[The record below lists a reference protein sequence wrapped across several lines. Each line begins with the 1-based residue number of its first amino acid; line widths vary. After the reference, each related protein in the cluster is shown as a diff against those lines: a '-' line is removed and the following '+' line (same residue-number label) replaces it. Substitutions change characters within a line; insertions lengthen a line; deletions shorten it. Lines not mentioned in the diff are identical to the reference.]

1 MQGSD
6 YIPVSRRAMD
16 FDDYID
22 AARRHS
28 AWIFGPMFAGL
39 VISVVAAFLWPDT
52 FISGAQIRVI
62 PPQISER
69 MVPSNINTD
78 MSQRINS
85 MAQNIMSRAT
95 LTNIIQT
102 YGLYPKDVKRLPIE
116 DIIEEMRNKH
126 IKIGEVRA
134 MGGASSGGDKKI
146 YGAFNLTFAYDNR
159 YIAQK
164 VCQELVGK
172 FLSENSRESLSQNE
186 NATNF
191 LKEELETARKKLESI
206 ESNWTAFKIAYSGR
220 TPEDRQSN
228 LSTLQSIETR
238 MQSNNAAMSRV
249 NQEKMMLETQQRVV
263 RDRLASAKNPTESPI
278 TAAAVEKRNEK
289 LLEKERE
296 IQLLENNLIQARE
309 HYTDVH
315 PDVKRYDGMLTLA
328 KRQRDAIVKDDLS
341 AKLLEAKAPP
351 KDAPKKAP
359 VMSREAQDLEA
370 TDIQLVA
377 LMKAKEIDLDE
388 FSKEVKRLNDMAKS
402 FQSRLDS
409 TPVSDQ
415 KFQELSRD
423 YDQAK
428 RNYTDMSEKKT
439 ISERATIITG
449 RKQGETLEMLDPA
462 SLPLTPT
469 DPNRYMIIGG
479 GTAAGLLLGL
489 FLASGREMKDTA
501 LKNLK
506 DVRAYTQLTILG
518 CVPLLENDL
527 VVRRRRRLAWLAW
540 STATI
545 LGIVV
550 MAGSVFYYFS
560 TKQ

>member
-1 MQGSD
+1 M
-6 YIPVSRRAMD
+6 
-16 FDDYID
+16 
-22 AARRHS
+22 
-28 AWIFGPMFAGL
+28 
-39 VISVVAAFLWPDT
+39 
-52 FISGAQIRVI
+52 
-62 PPQISER
+62 
-69 MVPSNINTD
+69 
-78 MSQRINS
+78 
-85 MAQNIMSRAT
+85 
-95 LTNIIQT
+95 
-102 YGLYPKDVKRLPIE
+102 
-116 DIIEEMRNKH
+116 
-126 IKIGEVRA
+126 
-134 MGGASSGGDKKI
+134 
-146 YGAFNLTFAYDNR
+146 
-159 YIAQK
+159 
-164 VCQELVGK
+164 
-172 FLSENSRESLSQNE
+172 
-186 NATNF
+186 
-191 LKEELETARKKLESI
+191 
-206 ESNWTAFKIAYSGR
+206 
-220 TPEDRQSN
+220 
-228 LSTLQSIETR
+228 
-238 MQSNNAAMSRV
+238 
-249 NQEKMMLETQQRVV
+249 
-263 RDRLASAKNPTESPI
+263 ASAKNPTESPI

-423 YDQAK
+423 YEQAK

-489 FLASGREMKDTA
+489 FLAGGREMKDTA